1 MNGSEIIISTG
12 NDVTKWDFP
21 AIKAELERRL
31 ADYADLVYTD
41 ESIGAAKDD
50 RATLR
55 KVKKNID
62 DARKAYKK
70 KCMEPYEAMEPKLKE
85 LMELIDQQN
94 YAIDH
99 VVKDYEARKKSEK
112 EKKYVNTMIARL

>member
-41 ESIGAAKDD
+41 ESIGAARDD
-50 RATLR
+50 
-55 KVKKNID
+55 
-62 DARKAYKK
+62 
-70 KCMEPYEAMEPKLKE
+70 
-85 LMELIDQQN
+85 
-94 YAIDH
+94 
-99 VVKDYEARKKSEK
+99 
-112 EKKYVNTMIARL
+112 

>member
-55 KVKKNID
+55 KVKRI
-62 DARKAYKK
+62 
-70 KCMEPYEAMEPKLKE
+70 
-85 LMELIDQQN
+85 
-94 YAIDH
+94 
-99 VVKDYEARKKSEK
+99 S
-112 EKKYVNTMIARL
+112 TMQGKHTKRSVWSHMKQWNLS